1 MIAAMA
7 VAFGGLMVA
16 LVAIGYGVRRALDG
30 R

>member
-16 LVAIGYGVRRALDG
+16 LAGVGYGVRRALQG
-30 R
+30 K